1 MRAAEIMQTDLVRC
15 PPGMTVAEV
24 ARTMSE
30 RGVGACLVMDGTQLV
45 GIFTERDLLRLTAS
59 GQDVRARPV
68 SEAMTSR
75 VTTAPPDSDLLW
87 VADTMRRL
95 GVRHL
100 PVASED
106 GMVVGIVSLR
116 DLFAAAEAVL
126 RLDPRGAEA
135 AREVLAAAGR

>member
-1 MRAAEIMQTDLVRC
+1 MKAAEIMQTDLVTC
-15 PPGMTVAEV
+15 PPTATVAEA
-24 ARTMSE
+24 ARVMSQ
-30 RGVGACLVMDGTQLV
+30 RSVGACLVMEGPTLRGV
-45 GIFTERDLLRLTAS
+45 FTERDLLRMAAT
-59 GQDVRARPV
+59 GEDVRGRPV
-68 SEAMTSR
+68 SQAMTTS
-75 VTTAPPDSDLLW
+75 VTTAPPDADLLW

-95 GVRHL
+95 HVRHL

-106 GMVVGIVSLR
+106 GMVAGIVSLR

>member
-1 MRAAEIMQTDLVRC
+1 MKAAEIMQTDLVTC
-15 PPGMTVAEV
+15 PPHTTVAEAAGV
-24 ARTMSE
+24 MCE
-30 RGVGACLVMDGTQLV
+30 RGVGACLVMDGPRLAGV
-45 GIFTERDLLRLTAS
+45 FTERDLLRLAAT
-59 GQDVRARPV
+59 GEDVRDRPV
-68 SEAMTSR
+68 TEAMTTA

-95 GVRHL
+95 HVRHL

-106 GMVVGIVSLR
+106 GMVAGIVSLR